1 VKKKNTIRAAMIIQ
15 EYHPVLGGA
24 QRQLAA
30 LAPLLRDRHI
40 DLHILTR
47 RYSGLTAYELI
58 EGTPVH
64 RLPVPGPKAV
74 AAISFTLA
82 ALLLLRRLKPDVI
95 HAHELLSPTT
105 AAIAAKRMLNIPV
118 AAKVLRGGSL
128 GDLAKLKRK
137 PFGRQRINSSRRWVD
152 MFITISREIDRE
164 LAEVGV
170 PVGHRVFI
178 PNGVDPVWFAP
189 LTIVEKRARR
199 VSLGLPDE
207 VPITIFSGRLEME
220 KRIDQLI
227 SIWPAVRAIHTE
239 ARLLI
244 LGTGNEE
251 AKLKQIAGPGVDF
264 LGQVNDVAPYL
275 QTADLFILPSV
286 TEGLSNALLEAL
298 ATGLPVIAT
307 TVGGAPDVVE
317 HGISGWLVPPDV
329 PAELQAAVLELLSD
343 PDRRHD
349 LGLKGRQRV
358 AQNYTLPETARRLR
372 MLYCQLVGG

>member
-1 VKKKNTIRAAMIIQ
+1 MIIQ

-47 RYSGLTAYELI
+47 KYSGLTAYELI

-74 AAISFTLA
+74 AALSFTLA
-82 ALLLLRRLKPDVI
+82 ALRLLRRLKPDVI

-105 AAIAAKRMLNIPV
+105 TAIAAKRMLNVPI

-128 GDLAKLKRK
+128 GDLAKLERK
-137 PFGRQRINSSRRWVD
+137 PFGRQRITSSRRWVD
-152 MFITISREIDRE
+152 RFITISKEIDRE

-170 PVGHRVFI
+170 PVGHRIFI
-178 PNGVDPVWFAP
+178 PNGVDPVRFAP
-189 LTIVEKRARR
+189 LTAVEKRARR
-199 VSLGLPDE
+199 VSMGLPDE
-207 VPITIFSGRLEME
+207 APITIFSGRLEME

-227 SIWPAVRAIHTE
+227 SIWPDVRDVHPE
-239 ARLLI
+239 ARFLI

-251 AKLKQIAGPGVDF
+251 AKLKQMAGPGVKF
-264 LGQVNDVAPYL
+264 LGQVNDIAPYL
-275 QTADLFILPSV
+275 QVADLFVLPSV

-298 ATGLPVIAT
+298 ATGLAAIAT
-307 TVGGAPDVVE
+307 NVGGAPDVVE
-317 HGISGWLVPPDV
+317 HGISGWLVLPDNS
-329 PAELQAAVLELLSD
+329 AQLRAAVLTLLSET
-343 PDRRHD
+343 DRRRD
-349 LGLKGRQRV
+349 LGLKGRERV
-358 AQNYTLPETARRLR
+358 AQDYSLDETARRLQE
-372 MLYCQLVGG
+372 LYGQLAEM